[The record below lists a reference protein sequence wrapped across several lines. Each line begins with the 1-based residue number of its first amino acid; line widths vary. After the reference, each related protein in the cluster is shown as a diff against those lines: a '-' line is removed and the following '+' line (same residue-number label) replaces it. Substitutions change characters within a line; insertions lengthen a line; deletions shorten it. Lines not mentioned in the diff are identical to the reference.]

1 MGLVGYALSGLRGER
16 LLKRLGIKSGND
28 TVLRRVRARG
38 RSASQPP
45 VQVPSVED
53 GAKGKLPEPFPFP
66 MRTSSSEAR
75 CLSPNDRDVCPRQRS
90 DDY

>member
-16 LLKRLGIKSGND
+16 LLKRLGIKSSDD

-45 VQVPSVED
+45 VQVPSGED
-53 GAKGKLPEPFPFP
+53 GAKGK
-66 MRTSSSEAR
+66 
-75 CLSPNDRDVCPRQRS
+75 
-90 DDY
+90 